1 MSSPRSHGSSFVPK
15 TCQYPPGS
23 FDSGNPVTD
32 CCPDPDPYP
41 MPCECNFTFVDAW
54 VSFMADPHV
63 TRFSISAS
71 CANSS
76 SATTTRVLLAPKHIT
91 RDVIITRTMGFVLLR
106 LFAVRLA
113 FFRDDDDDDDVLRSD
128 DMMMKEKSGS
138 RYDSSVSTFA
148 DVDVLFARSTKAARV
163 LSLSLSLSLS
173 RARKGY
179 STCNTQKKSEENY
192 PIERDLLLLSKTDR
206 RRREGKALVPGG
218 SSRMVVSDFHSRY

>member
-1 MSSPRSHGSSFVPK
+1 
-15 TCQYPPGS
+15 
-23 FDSGNPVTD
+23 
-32 CCPDPDPYP
+32 
-41 MPCECNFTFVDAW
+41 
-54 VSFMADPHV
+54 
-63 TRFSISAS
+63 
-71 CANSS
+71 
-76 SATTTRVLLAPKHIT
+76 
-91 RDVIITRTMGFVLLR
+91 MGFVLLR

-128 DMMMKEKSGS
+128 DMMMMMMMMKEKSGS

-163 LSLSLSLSLS
+163 LSLSLSLS

-206 RRREGKALVPGG
+206 RREGKALVPGG

>member
-1 MSSPRSHGSSFVPK
+1 
-15 TCQYPPGS
+15 
-23 FDSGNPVTD
+23 
-32 CCPDPDPYP
+32 
-41 MPCECNFTFVDAW
+41 
-54 VSFMADPHV
+54 
-63 TRFSISAS
+63 
-71 CANSS
+71 
-76 SATTTRVLLAPKHIT
+76 
-91 RDVIITRTMGFVLLR
+91 MGFVLLR

-113 FFRDDDDDDDVLRSD
+113 FFRDDGDDDVVLRSD

>member
-1 MSSPRSHGSSFVPK
+1 
-15 TCQYPPGS
+15 
-23 FDSGNPVTD
+23 
-32 CCPDPDPYP
+32 
-41 MPCECNFTFVDAW
+41 
-54 VSFMADPHV
+54 
-63 TRFSISAS
+63 
-71 CANSS
+71 
-76 SATTTRVLLAPKHIT
+76 
-91 RDVIITRTMGFVLLR
+91 MGFVLLR

-128 DMMMKEKSGS
+128 DMMMMMMMMMMEEKSGS

>member
-1 MSSPRSHGSSFVPK
+1 
-15 TCQYPPGS
+15 
-23 FDSGNPVTD
+23 
-32 CCPDPDPYP
+32 
-41 MPCECNFTFVDAW
+41 
-54 VSFMADPHV
+54 
-63 TRFSISAS
+63 
-71 CANSS
+71 
-76 SATTTRVLLAPKHIT
+76 
-91 RDVIITRTMGFVLLR
+91 MGFVLRIHVPAKAPRGEDAR
-106 LFAVRLA
+106 LFAARLA
-113 FFRDDDDDDDVLRSD
+113 FRDDDDVLRSD
-128 DMMMKEKSGS
+128 DMMMMMMMMEEKSGS

-218 SSRMVVSDFHSRY
+218 SSRMVVSDFHSRYCECASECACVFL

>member
-1 MSSPRSHGSSFVPK
+1 
-15 TCQYPPGS
+15 
-23 FDSGNPVTD
+23 
-32 CCPDPDPYP
+32 
-41 MPCECNFTFVDAW
+41 
-54 VSFMADPHV
+54 
-63 TRFSISAS
+63 
-71 CANSS
+71 
-76 SATTTRVLLAPKHIT
+76 
-91 RDVIITRTMGFVLLR
+91 MGFVLLR

-128 DMMMKEKSGS
+128 DMMMMMMMMEEKSGS

-163 LSLSLSLSLS
+163 LSLSLSLS

>member
-1 MSSPRSHGSSFVPK
+1 
-15 TCQYPPGS
+15 
-23 FDSGNPVTD
+23 
-32 CCPDPDPYP
+32 
-41 MPCECNFTFVDAW
+41 
-54 VSFMADPHV
+54 
-63 TRFSISAS
+63 
-71 CANSS
+71 
-76 SATTTRVLLAPKHIT
+76 
-91 RDVIITRTMGFVLLR
+91 MGFVLLR
-106 LFAVRLA
+106 LFAARLA

-128 DMMMKEKSGS
+128 DMMMMMMMMEEKSGS

-163 LSLSLSLSLS
+163 LSLSLSLS

-192 PIERDLLLLSKTDR
+192 PIERDLLLSKTDR